1 MATLV
6 LAEKPSVARDLA
18 HVLGATSRAEGYLQG
33 NGYVVTWAIGHL
45 VALAEPQEMNRAWK
59 RWSLADLPILPNA
72 WPLVVSES
80 TRAQYAI
87 VRRWLLSSD
96 VDDVVCA
103 TDAGREGELIFRYIY
118 ESAGASK
125 PVRRLW
131 ISSLTP
137 QAIRAGFASLQ
148 DGRAFDRL
156 ADAARARSRAD
167 WLVGMNLTRAYSVL
181 NDDVL
186 SVGRVQTPTLAMIV
200 AAELQQPIRVTS
212 GPAIQHAGD
221 LASILSSLAEGEVL
235 FLDEIHRFTKAQQDG
250 LLSGVENRLV
260 VLVAATTENPSFSV
274 IAPLL
279 SRSMLITLEPLSAD
293 ELDDVLT
300 AALSE
305 QRGLGGVFTLEPEAR
320 QHVIRMAGGDAR
332 RVLTSLEAAAG
343 VALDAQPAGR
353 DSEEQILITLA
364 QVEQAVAHAAVRY
377 DRAGDQHYDVASA
390 LIKSMRGSD
399 VDASLHYLA
408 RMLEAGE
415 DPRFIARRIVIAASE
430 DVGMADP
437 TALQTAV
444 AAMHAVAQI
453 GMPEARIILAQAVV
467 HNAIAPKSNSSYLG
481 INEAIAD
488 IRAGRGGPVPV
499 HLRGSGYAGA
509 GRIGH
514 GEGYRYAHDDPAGVV
529 AQQYLPDDLLVGTDY
544 FRPTDRGFEQTLSAR
559 WARLKELIRA
569 TS

>member
-1 MATLV
+1 VTTGADDDLFAVSSRDPSADPDASASSMPPLAVRMRPRTLDEVRGQAEV
-6 LAEKPSVARDLA
+6 LRAGSPLRRLIEGHSGAAGPLSAIIWGPPGTGKTTLA
-18 HVLGATSRAEGYLQG
+18 
-33 NGYVVTWAIGHL
+33 HL
-45 VALAEPQEMNRAWK
+45 VA
-59 RWSLADLPILPNA
+59 NA
-72 WPLVVSES
+72 
-80 TRAQYAI
+80 
-87 VRRWLLSSD
+87 
-96 VDDVVCA
+96 
-103 TDAGREGELIFRYIY
+103 AGRRFVEL
-118 ESAGASK
+118 SAVTAGVK
-125 PVRRLW
+125 DVR
-131 ISSLTP
+131 
-137 QAIRAGFASLQ
+137 AVMEA
-148 DGRAFDRL
+148 
-156 ADAARARSRAD
+156 AAREQSMYDR
-167 WLVGMNLTRAYSVL
+167 
-181 NDDVL
+181 
-186 SVGRVQTPTLAMIV
+186 QT
-200 AAELQQPIRVTS
+200 
-212 GPAIQHAGD
+212 
-221 LASILSSLAEGEVL
+221 VL
-235 FLDEIHRFTKAQQDG
+235 FLDEIHRFTKAQQDA
-250 LLSGVENRLV
+250 LLAGVENRLV

-279 SRSMLITLEPLSAD
+279 SRSMLITLVPLSDD
-293 ELDDVLT
+293 ELDAVIT
-300 AALSE
+300 SALVE
-305 QRGLGGVFTLEPEAR
+305 QRGLAGVFSLESEAR

-353 DSEEQILITLA
+353 VSDDAISISLS

-481 INEAIAD
+481 INAAIAD
-488 IRAGRGGPVPV
+488 IRAGKGGPVPV

-509 GRIGH
+509 TRLGH
-514 GEGYRYAHDDPAGVV
+514 GEGYKYAHDDPAGVV
-529 AQQYLPDDLLVGTDY
+529 TQQYLPDDLLLDTDY
-544 FRPTDRGFEQTLSAR
+544 YRPTERGFEQTLSSR
-559 WARLKELIRA
+559 WARLKDRIRGK
-569 TS
+569 